1 MRESSH
7 LAHIS
12 MLHVGRNLFIGQ
24 FHNICEKKYD
34 FFTPNVLHLNQLPMH
49 TLIAQYRVFKISRF
63 DFVRSV
69 TFINQNLV

>member
-34 FFTPNVLHLNQLPMH
+34 FFTPNVLHLNQVLMH
-49 TLIAQYRVFKISRF
+49 TLI
-63 DFVRSV
+63 
-69 TFINQNLV
+69 T